1 MIFLEINTKNQTHL
15 INTDDISNIEFDKHQ
30 KWLTIRLHNKEE
42 IKFTGRDID
51 VQFAGRDI
59 DVQYNKLI
67 SLMKKTFMIIP
78 IEMNENITKEHVSED
93 LPNVAKRLP
102 ELDHCTLITEKEDK

>member
-15 INTDDISNIEFDKHQ
+15 VNIDEISDVGFDKHQ
-30 KWLTIRLHNKEE
+30 KRLTVRLNNKKEMS
-42 IKFTGRDID
+42 FTGRDID
-51 VQFAGRDI
+51 VQYDR
-59 DVQYNKLI
+59 LI
-67 SLMKKTFMIIP
+67 SIMKKTFMIIP

>member
-42 IKFTGRDID
+42 IKFT
-51 VQFAGRDI
+51 GRDI